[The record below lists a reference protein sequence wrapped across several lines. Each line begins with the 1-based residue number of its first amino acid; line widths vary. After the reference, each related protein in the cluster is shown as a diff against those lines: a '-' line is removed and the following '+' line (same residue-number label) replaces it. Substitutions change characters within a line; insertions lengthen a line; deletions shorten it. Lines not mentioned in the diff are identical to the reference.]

1 MGNSEGH
8 TLRFE
13 IMEICTETKREL
25 PNGWTITA
33 TLGEFMQRC
42 LVNQLNDGET
52 RLEAIR
58 LEIEEFLD
66 AIVLLVEL
74 TPVLSINDSLI
85 GTSGQMYRITGRR
98 FYPVDKLINYHFSYM
113 FDQEDEPEYYDD
125 IDSEDDSDDQIN
137 EP

>member
-1 MGNSEGH
+1 
-8 TLRFE
+8 
-13 IMEICTETKREL
+13 
-25 PNGWTITA
+25 
-33 TLGEFMQRC
+33 MQRC

-66 AIVLLVEL
+66 AIALLVEL